1 MKKVILTLSC
11 AMFLAGV
18 CFSCGN
24 KEAEEVLEEE
34 AVEEVVEEAEAV
46 VEEAVAVEEDAPAV
60 NKEEILSKARQAG
73 QAKCNC
79 YQKDAAH
86 VEACIKAILEQS
98 YAAYKEDVDFQKEMK
113 AEYDK
118 CIKEK
123 ASAAAKEVANEGAK
137 AAASAISKK
146 LGGNQ

>member
-1 MKKVILTLSC
+1 MKRVFLTLSC

-24 KEAEEVLEEE
+24 NEAE
-34 AVEEVVEEAEAV
+34 AVEEEALTEEVEEVQEAPVAEV
-46 VEEAVAVEEDAPAV
+46 AVATV
-60 NKEEILSKARQAG
+60 NKDEILSKARQAG
-73 QAKCNC
+73 QDKCNC

-86 VEACIKAILEQS
+86 VEACINAILEQS
-98 YAAYKEDVDFQKEMK
+98 YAAYKNDVDFQKEMK

-123 ASAAAKEVANEGAK
+123 ATAAAKEATSQGVK
-137 AAASAISKK
+137 AAAGAISKK
-146 LGGNQ
+146 LGE

>member
-1 MKKVILTLSC
+1 MKRLFLTLSC

-24 KEAEEVLEEE
+24 NEAEAVEEE
-34 AVEEVVEEAEAV
+34 AVVEEEVVEEA
-46 VEEAVAVEEDAPAV
+46 APAAEATVATV
-60 NKEEILSKARQAG
+60 NKDEILSKARQAG
-73 QAKCNC
+73 LDKCNC

-98 YAAYKEDVDFQKEMK
+98 YAAYQNDEDFQREMK
-113 AEYDK
+113 AEFDR

-123 ASAAAKEVANEGAK
+123 ATAAAKEAADQGVK
-137 AAASAISKK
+137 AAAGAISKK
-146 LGGNQ
+146 LGE

>member
-24 KEAEEVLEEE
+24 KEAEEVIEEE
-34 AVEEVVEEAEAV
+34 AVEEVVEEEA
-46 VEEAVAVEEDAPAV
+46 VEEAVAVEAAAPAV

-98 YAAYKEDVDFQKEMK
+98 YAAYKDDADFQKEMK
-113 AEYDK
+113 AEYDR
-118 CIKEK
+118 CVKEK
-123 ASAAAKEVANEGAK
+123 ASAAAKKAADEGAK
-137 AAASAISKK
+137 QAASAISKR
-146 LGGNQ
+146 LGGE